1 MTGVRPRTRALAAV
15 LSFLVVLLVTNPGGA
30 ASTPRSPRA
39 ASFTATIAYAVDGDT
54 LRIREADGDLTY
66 VRLIGIDS
74 PESVKPGTPVE
85 CGGEEASES
94 MEEMAPEGAK
104 VRLVFDGERED
115 NYGRTLAHAYVN
127 GRQLE
132 LAQLRRG
139 WAEVYRYHDRT
150 FRGLARYYALQDQ
163 AKAAGRGVWGE
174 CDGDFHSDGG

>member
-1 MTGVRPRTRALAAV
+1 MIGPKTKRLIAAGLGALIC
-15 LSFLVVLLVTNPGGA
+15 LLVPALVGA
-30 ASTPRSPRA
+30 APASKAPRA

-54 LRIREADGDLTY
+54 LRIREADGDLAY

-74 PESVKPGTPVE
+74 PESVEPDTPVE
-85 CGGEEASES
+85 CGGKQASES
-94 MEEMAPEGAK
+94 MEEMAPEGAT

-115 NYGRTLAHAYVN
+115 KYGRTLAHAYVN

-139 WAEVYRYHDRT
+139 WAMVYRYHDRT

-163 AKAAGRGVWGE
+163 AEAAGRGVWGQ
-174 CDGDFHSDGG
+174 CGGDFHSDRG

>member
-1 MTGVRPRTRALAAV
+1 VPTRALIAV
-15 LSFLVVLLVTNPGGA
+15 LGLVACLVVPALVGA
-30 ASTPRSPRA
+30 APAPQASRA
-39 ASFTATIAYAVDGDT
+39 ASFTATIAYVVDGDT
-54 LRIREADGDLTY
+54 LRIREADGDLAY

-74 PESVKPGTPVE
+74 PESVKPDTPVE

-94 MEEMAPEGAK
+94 MVQLAPEGAK

-139 WAEVYRYHDRT
+139 WAEIYRYHDRT
-150 FRGLARYYALQDQ
+150 FAGLSRYYALEDQ
-163 AKAAGRGVWGE
+163 AKAAGRGVWGK
-174 CDGDFHSDGG
+174 CGGDFHSARG